1 MVFNLH
7 SLTFFDISAI
17 ILMFVLAYLSKR
29 LGDALKIKPFYK
41 MLHVTAFCIACASI
55 FDIVSSS
62 FNFTLPFVSMSL
74 RFISSAGAFLV
85 CLRYWN
91 WLFSE
96 FLRNQ

>member
-1 MVFNLH
+1 MINLH
-7 SLTFFDISAI
+7 SLTIFDISAI
-17 ILMFVLAYLSKR
+17 VLMIVLAYLSKR

-41 MLHVTAFCIACASI
+41 MLYITALCITSASI

-62 FNFTLPFVSMSL
+62 FNYNLPFVSMSL
-74 RFISSAGAFLV
+74 RFIASAGAVFV

-96 FLRNQ
+96 FLRN